1 MVKYARL
8 KGTQDILPE
17 DQVYWEYFRAR
28 VAEVARNYGFARLDT
43 PIFELTELFT
53 RGVGD
58 ATDIVEK
65 EMYAFKDKG
74 NNAITLR
81 PEFTAGVMRAY
92 IENGMQVLP
101 KPVKLYSIGPIF
113 RHEAPQAGRYRQ
125 FHQFNAEIVGIQDPL
140 ADLEIM
146 LLAWDIYDSFG
157 FQNLSFQVHST
168 GCPVCRPAYMAL
180 LVEHYNKHADVI
192 CEDCKRRMGTNP
204 LRVLDCKKDQCQP
217 VMESAPRMLDHL
229 CADCATHFAALRGYL
244 DDLGRPYTINHK
256 LVRGLDYYTKT
267 VFEVWAEGIGAQAA
281 VCGGGRY
288 DGLIGL
294 LGGPPTPG
302 VGFGAGMERA
312 VMVMKA
318 QNVPVPPLPT
328 SPVFV
333 AFLGDACRMHALRLL
348 TALRQ
353 AGVGAQI
360 ALGGGLRAQLRQADK
375 SVARLTLI
383 LGEDEVAQGV
393 VTLRDMRTGDQ
404 SPVSLDEI
412 VGVVCARL
420 CP

>member
-8 KGTQDILPE
+8 RGTQDILPE
-17 DQVYWEYFRAR
+17 EQAYWEYFRAR
-28 VAEVARNYGFARLDT
+28 VAEIARNYGFVRLDT
-43 PIFELTELFT
+43 PIFELTELFA

-74 NNAITLR
+74 NNAIALR

-125 FHQFNAEIVGIQDPL
+125 FHQFNAEILGIQDPL

-146 LLAWDIYDSFG
+146 SLAWDIYNSFG
-157 FQNLSFQVHST
+157 FQDLSFQIHST
-168 GCPVCRPAYMAL
+168 GCPVCRPAYMTL
-180 LVEHYNKHADVI
+180 LVEHYRKHTNVI
-192 CEDCKRRMGTNP
+192 CDDCKRRIGTNP
-204 LRVLDCKKDQCQP
+204 LRVLDCKKEQCQP
-217 VMESAPRMLDHL
+217 VMESAPRMLEHL
-229 CADCATHFAALRGYL
+229 CEDCAAHFATLRGYL
-244 DDLGRPYTINHK
+244 DDLQRPYTINHK

-288 DGLIGL
+288 DGLIEL

-302 VGFGAGMERA
+302 VGFAAGQERA
-312 VMVMKA
+312 VKVMTT
-318 QNVPVPPLPT
+318 QNIPVPALPVP
-328 SPVFV
+328 PVFV
-333 AFLGDACRMHALRLL
+333 AFLGDACRAPAVRLL
-348 TALRQ
+348 VTLRQ

-360 ALGGGLRAQLRQADK
+360 AMGGGLRAQLRQADK
-375 SVARLTLI
+375 SAARLALI

-393 VTLRDMRTGDQ
+393 VTLRDMQTGEQ
-404 SPVSLDEI
+404 TSVSLDEI
-412 VGVVCARL
+412 VSVIHARL
-420 CP
+420 